1 MLRKWNPEWNPAAYE
16 KNILHLRMKTSSGRK
31 WDSKTCVGETYML
44 HYRDHYTVQGDIIYY
59 QMLRFF

>member
-1 MLRKWNPEWNPAAYE
+1 MKSRMKSSCVWKKYIAFN
-16 KNILHLRMKTSSGRK
+16 LRMKTSSGRK
-31 WDSKTCVGETYML
+31 WDSETCVGETYML